1 MKSLRSFPAPSPC
14 SGLLSTVNMRL
25 LKCFSKVHMSFSSC
39 PTKICVLVMETISNR
54 WRQAYCNKRR
64 LFIKVAAPTV
74 FPFTS
79 WGLFIMAFVVFPTA
93 WLQETPRFGNL
104 SSIRMVLSCS
114 GPAAHRIEYG
124 KKVQK
129 GWRACVFWRSL
140 TSSSIGFLLGGR
152 VHWKLRAWVGGVG
165 PACAAT
171 VGESSTMTVMPVT
184 VSIRTN
190 PPMDTSAFEELAS
203 LGSHSSL
210 SLYLGKVWGFPFPLD
225 LYLEMLGNLQIQVHA
240 FFRLWLLSDFCL

>member
-1 MKSLRSFPAPSPC
+1 MYQYWACWPAGSLQVEDHLPNAVIGKAFPPTIMKSLRSFPAPSPC
-14 SGLLSTVNMRL
+14 SGLLSTVNTRL

-79 WGLFIMAFVVFPTA
+79 WGLFIMAFVVFPTT

-114 GPAAHRIEYG
+114 GPAAHSFKDRIW
-124 KKVQK
+124 KKSSERMERLCVLKEFDFLKYRFSAWREGALKAQSMG
-129 GWRACVFWRSL
+129 GWGGSCMCSH
-140 TSSSIGFLLGGR
+140 SGR
-152 VHWKLRAWVGGVG
+152 VQHH
-165 PACAAT
+165 
-171 VGESSTMTVMPVT
+171 
-184 VSIRTN
+184 
-190 PPMDTSAFEELAS
+190 DYYAS
-203 LGSHSSL
+203 H
-210 SLYLGKVWGFPFPLD
+210 
-225 LYLEMLGNLQIQVHA
+225 
-240 FFRLWLLSDFCL
+240 RLH